1 MVKIK
6 SYTAYQKSDG
16 YDIDEV
22 VEQVTNKLVVI
33 KGLVPIHNII
43 SINTTPI
50 YKITDVSCIVK
61 GLFITIVYKEI
72 I

>member
-22 VEQVTNKLVVI
+22 VERVINKFVEDKLV
-33 KGLVPIHNII
+33 PTHYII
-43 SINTTPI
+43 SVNTTPI

>member
-6 SYTAYQKSDG
+6 SHTEYHKSDG

-22 VEQVTNKLVVI
+22 VERVVNKLIEEGIVQI
-33 KGLVPIHNII
+33 DFII
-43 SINTTPI
+43 SVNTTPI
-50 YKITDVSCIVK
+50 YKFSDIGCIVN
-61 GLFITIVYKEI
+61 GVFITIVYKEI